1 MALGGIGANST
12 KGGDLLD
19 LVLIISGLPLVHLLF
34 STEDLPAECRL
45 TSFNAKQF
53 DLICPYLI
61 YICISSYIYALL
73 HLFRRFS
80 LGFSVDQWSCFL
92 YVVV

>member
-1 MALGGIGANST
+1 MALGGIGANSM

-19 LVLIISGLPLVHLLF
+19 LVLIISGLPLVHLVF

-45 TSFNAKQF
+45 TSFGAKHF

-80 LGFSVDQWSCFL
+80 LGLMGDDKSVSHKK
-92 YVVV
+92 YS